1 MFLERGPSVL
11 PFFKKLP
18 KYQNIVVFKYTEFVY
33 ALHLFIYLFIYLL
46 IFLNLFLVN
55 LMLNIYK

>member
-1 MFLERGPSVL
+1 M
-11 PFFKKLP
+11 LP

-33 ALHLFIYLFIYLL
+33 ALHLFIYPL

>member
-33 ALHLFIYLFIYLL
+33 ALHLFIYLL
-46 IFLNLFLVN
+46 IFFNLFLVY

>member
-1 MFLERGPSVL
+1 M
-11 PFFKKLP
+11 LP

-33 ALHLFIYLFIYLL
+33 ALHLFIYLL
-46 IFLNLFLVN
+46 IFFNLFLVY

>member
-33 ALHLFIYLFIYLL
+33 ALHLFIYPL